1 VGLREIC
8 TMQINNICITGQ
20 FQNEQTFEWG
30 KKNIKLYDN
39 NIVLKRN
46 CFSITLTK
54 NIRQVLQIKNLK
66 KFVRDRIRYETG
78 IRIRKIRWKIGN
90 IHESLTVRCAPD
102 KVTKELLPAISER
115 FGIEKTFVTQE
126 QNRPL
131 LTDIRQV
138 ISGQFPFI
146 AIKIRT
152 LKNKCTLKIQ
162 LGKDRQ
168 HVQITTILSA
178 FTKKTAPKTKLRPRA
193 SERKLSR

>member
-1 VGLREIC
+1 
-8 TMQINNICITGQ
+8 MQINNICITGQ

-66 KFVRDRIRYETG
+66 KFIRDRIRYETG
-78 IRIRKIRWKIGN
+78 IPIKKIRWKIAN
-90 IHESLTVRCAPD
+90 IHESLTIRCTPD
-102 KVTKELLPAISER
+102 KVTKQLLPAISER

-131 LTDIRQV
+131 RTDIRQ
-138 ISGQFPFI
+138 IIGEQQFPFI

-168 HVQITTILSA
+168 HVQITLILSA
-178 FTKKTAPKTKLRPRA
+178 FTKETKELVTFLEKE
-193 SERKLSR
+193 SWQQ